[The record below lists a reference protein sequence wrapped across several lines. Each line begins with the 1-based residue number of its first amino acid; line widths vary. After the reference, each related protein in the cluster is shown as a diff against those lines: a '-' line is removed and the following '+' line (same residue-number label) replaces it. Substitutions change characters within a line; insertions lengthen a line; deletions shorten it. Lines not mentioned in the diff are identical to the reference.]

1 MIEVQGLTKRYGD
14 FMAVDDISFRVERGE
29 IVGFLGLNG
38 AGKTT
43 TMRMLTCYMPATSGS
58 ANIAGFDVFEQSL
71 EVRRRIGYL
80 PERPPLYTDM
90 TVRSY
95 LAYVATLSGMARGE
109 IEDRIDAVE
118 DRCGLADVDGRLIG
132 HLSKGYRQRVGL
144 AQALVH
150 NPDVLIMDEPTS
162 ALDPAQRYEIRT
174 LIKEL
179 AQDHTIL
186 LSTHILPE
194 VEDVCE
200 RVVIINEGR
209 VVARERIDEL
219 SSSVAHAE
227 KVYVETFDKP
237 DDFDALAMKIN
248 DVKSVEKSE
257 EAPNG
262 YFIESALGKDVRR
275 PLSDLVHEKGWG
287 LKELRAL
294 QPTLE
299 DIFLKLVTRDTVE
312 RERAEAA
319 EDAAE
324 EAEEANKRD
333 EPDDKEE
340 TKEAKE

>member
-14 FMAVDDISFRVERGE
+14 FMAVDDVSFRVDSGE

-58 ANIAGFDVFEQSL
+58 ASIAGFDVFENSL
-71 EVRRRIGYL
+71 EVRRHIGYL
-80 PERPPLYTDM
+80 PERPPLYGDM

-109 IEDRIDAVE
+109 IDERIDAVE
-118 DRCGLADVDGRLIG
+118 DRCGLAEVDGRLID

-209 VVARERIDEL
+209 VVARER
-219 SSSVAHAE
+219 
-227 KVYVETFDKP
+227 
-237 DDFDALAMKIN
+237 N
-248 DVKSVEKSE
+248 
-257 EAPNG
+257 
-262 YFIESALGKDVRR
+262 
-275 PLSDLVHEKGWG
+275 
-287 LKELRAL
+287 
-294 QPTLE
+294 
-299 DIFLKLVTRDTVE
+299 
-312 RERAEAA
+312 
-319 EDAAE
+319 
-324 EAEEANKRD
+324 
-333 EPDDKEE
+333 
-340 TKEAKE
+340 

>member
-14 FMAVDDISFRVERGE
+14 FMAVDDVSFRVDSGE

-58 ANIAGFDVFEQSL
+58 ASIAGFDVFEQSL
-71 EVRRRIGYL
+71 EVRRHIGYL
-80 PERPPLYTDM
+80 PERPPLYGDM

-109 IEDRIDAVE
+109 IDERIDSVE
-118 DRCGLADVDGRLIG
+118 DRCGLAEVDGRLID

-162 ALDPAQRYEIRT
+162 ALDPAQRFEIRT

-219 SSSVAHAE
+219 STSVSHVE
-227 KVYVETFDKP
+227 KVYVETFDKANG
-237 DDFDALAMKIN
+237 F
-248 DVKSVEKSE
+248 E
-257 EAPNG
+257 EAVKKIGHIESVIKSDDTPNG
-262 YFIESALGKDVRR
+262 YTVESALGKDVRR
-275 PLSDLVHEKGWG
+275 QLGELVHDKGWG
-287 LKELRAL
+287 LKELRSL
-294 QPTLE
+294 QPSLE
-299 DIFLKLVTRDTVE
+299 DIFLKLVTRDTIE
-312 RERAEAA
+312 RERQEAL
-319 EDAAE
+319 EDGESVEDVE
-324 EAEEANKRD
+324 EEKKED
-333 EPDDKEE
+333 ESKEE
-340 TKEAKE
+340 EE